1 MKAKKVGSSSWS
13 RDAMNINTLPDE
25 ILAQILSFLPTKRAV
40 STCILSKRWR
50 NLFPLMNLLFAS
62 QNHLYFD
69 DSELL
74 HPENHYLDDSVIMT
88 KYTRLGEGRELYLV
102 CYCKGGKRKV
112 ISEKNDVHRGF
123 GDFVD
128 KALSG
133 RMTIKKLTLKLL
145 SGSISVALINKW
157 TRIALD
163 RGLVD
168 LDLRI
173 RTGSFKEKA
182 HHSSNAVFT
191 SKTLVKLTLGIE
203 VHRMRVR
210 LPKVF
215 LPVLKSLFLH
225 GILFRCHD
233 LCFKLLPGCPTLEE
247 LSLEYYPQRLRMF
260 VQHVTELSISNNT
273 LKRLT
278 LHYNSCCDISPVM
291 KFNTPSLVYLDFSG
305 LALHYKSLACFL
317 DSLVEAKLDVDM
329 PRYYIH
335 LSRPSMIINW
345 MSNVKNLSLSSTS
358 VKLIHS
364 SGTELIPY
372 FVNLVKLSLES
383 NTTQGWQVLPSLL
396 NKSPKLETLVLKG
409 LHCVRNEG
417 VHIDPSQ
424 VKVLEMYGFR
434 GSGGEFSQSKRF
446 LRQMQSL
453 QVMKV
458 EIDADYNKRLQL
470 ITDLFALSS
479 KCQIQLF

>member
-1 MKAKKVGSSSWS
+1 MKAQKVGSSCS
-13 RDAMNINTLPDE
+13 RDAINNINSLPDE

-50 NLFPLMNLLFAS
+50 NLFPLMNHLFAS
-62 QNHLYFD
+62 QNDLYFD
-69 DSELL
+69 DSDLL
-74 HPENHYLDDSVIMT
+74 HPENHYLDDSD
-88 KYTRLGEGRELYLV
+88 
-102 CYCKGGKRKV
+102 
-112 ISEKNDVHRGF
+112 DVHRGF

-133 RMTIKKLTLKLL
+133 RMSIKKLTLKCL

-173 RTGSFKEKA
+173 RTTGSYEEVA
-182 HHSSNAVFT
+182 LLSSNAVFT
-191 SKTLVKLTLGIE
+191 NNTLVKLTLGIE
-203 VHRMRVR
+203 VNHLEMS

-225 GILFRCHD
+225 GILLRCHD
-233 LCFKLLPGCPTLEE
+233 LCLNMLPGCPTLEE
-247 LSLEYYPQRLRMF
+247 LSLEYYPSKLRIDELEM
-260 VQHVTELSISNNT
+260 TELSISHNT

-278 LHYNSCCDISPVM
+278 FHYNSCCALSPVTQ
-291 KFNTPSLVYLDFSG
+291 FNTPSLVYLDFSG
-305 LALHYKSLACFL
+305 FALHYKSVSYFL

-329 PRYYIH
+329 PRECIH
-335 LSRPSMIINW
+335 LCRPSMIINW

-358 VKLIHS
+358 VKLIYS
-364 SGTELIPY
+364 SGTEFPY
-372 FVNLVKLSLES
+372 LVNLVKLSLES
-383 NTTQGWQVLPSLL
+383 NTSHGWQVLPSLL

-424 VKVLEMYGFR
+424 VKMLEMYGFR
-434 GSGGEFSQSKRF
+434 GNGGEFSQSKCF

-458 EIDADYNKRLQL
+458 EIDADDNKRLQL
-470 ITDLFALSS
+470 ISDLLALPDHSS
-479 KCQIQLF
+479 KCRIQFF